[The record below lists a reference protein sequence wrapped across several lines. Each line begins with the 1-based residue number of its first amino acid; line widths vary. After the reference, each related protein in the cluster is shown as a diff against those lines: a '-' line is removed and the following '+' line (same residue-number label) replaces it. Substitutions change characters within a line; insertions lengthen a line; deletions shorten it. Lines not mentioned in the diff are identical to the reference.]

1 MRLGNVTWSDAMWA
15 QVSWLRSNAA
25 FQVKRLI
32 ARFAHWWLREFMVL
46 FPERIALWLTGF
58 GKIALLL
65 AQDEVFVELRLRA
78 NGGAQLDSMRVV
90 RDEYTA
96 ASIDDFLR
104 RNGLRRSD
112 VTIAV
117 TLRAEQFF
125 TRKLVL
131 PLQAANAVDGIV
143 ARDLAEKTPFKLED
157 IHYDYVVAHEADKI
171 IVRQQLTKR
180 DSVEAAGLAFG
191 IDVADIGFLAA
202 ATQCED
208 TAPEPAITLHRHR
221 SDRTYWARY
230 AALTLAG
237 SAVVLALTAGGIR
250 YWHQQSTLDALGPQ
264 IAKTRQQAQEV
275 RDAFAKLEHRHN
287 SFSHLLARKHQAPAL
302 LDIWEEVTRLVPNDS
317 WLTELRV
324 TDASPSQDYRVAVSG
339 FSTAAAKL
347 VVIFDRSPL
356 FREAALTTAIAL
368 DQTEQRERFAL
379 QAIVRHAAMEG
390 ATP

>member
-1 MRLGNVTWSDAMWA
+1 MWA
-15 QVSWLRSNAA
+15 RVSWLRSNAA
-25 FQVKRLI
+25 LQVNRLI
-32 ARFAHWWLREFMVL
+32 ARLAHWWLREFLAL

-65 AQDEVFVELRLRA
+65 AQDGEFVEMRLRA
-78 NGGAQLDSMRVV
+78 NGGAQLDSMCVA

-104 RNGLRRSD
+104 RNKLTRSD

-117 TLRAEQFF
+117 ALRSEQFF

-143 ARDLAEKTPFKLED
+143 ARDLAEKTPFKLAE
-157 IHYDYVVAHEADKI
+157 IHYDYAVVYETDKL
-171 IVRQQLTKR
+171 IVSQQLIKR
-180 DSVEAAGLAFG
+180 ASVEAAGLAFG

-202 ATQCED
+202 ATQGED
-208 TAPEPAITLHRHR
+208 AAPEPAITLHRHR
-221 SDRTYWARY
+221 SDRTSWARH
-230 AALTLAG
+230 AALALAG
-237 SAVVLALTAGGIR
+237 SAVALALTAGGIR
-250 YWHQQSTLDALGPQ
+250 YWRQQSALDALGPQ

-302 LDIWEEVTRLVPNDS
+302 LDIWDEVTRLVPNDS
-317 WLTELRV
+317 WLTELHV
-324 TDASPSQDYRVAVSG
+324 NNASPSQANRVAVSG
-339 FSTAAAKL
+339 FSAAAAKL

-379 QAIVRHAAMEG
+379 QAIVRHGAVEG